1 MNDMEANENRD
12 DKRDQKLDDL
22 LVTALKSEPVSSLPY
37 GFAAMVTR
45 KVFAQTVK
53 PFGIKTYVLVFMA
66 ILGIVAFSLTL
77 LSFFNPQLTVS
88 LLSMIKLGRYILG
101 FIVLSF
107 FLIEY
112 IDQKW
117 VRASKYN

>member
-1 MNDMEANENRD
+1 MEANENRD
-12 DKRDQKLDDL
+12 DKRDQKLEEL
-22 LVTALKSEPVSSLPY
+22 LATALKSEPVSSLPY

-45 KVFAQTVK
+45 KVFAQKVK
-53 PFGIKTYVLVFMA
+53 PLGIKTYVFVFMA

-88 LLSMIKLGRYILG
+88 LLSVIKLGRYILG

-117 VRASKYN
+117 VRASQM

>member
-1 MNDMEANENRD
+1 MEANENRD

>member
-1 MNDMEANENRD
+1 MEANENRD
-12 DKRDQKLDDL
+12 DKRDQKLEEL
-22 LVTALKSEPVSSLPY
+22 LATALKSEPVSSLPY

-45 KVFAQTVK
+45 NVFAQKVK
-53 PFGIKTYVLVFMA
+53 PFGVKTYVLVFMV
-66 ILGIVAFSLTL
+66 ILGIVAFSLVL
-77 LSFFNPQLTVS
+77 LSFFNPQLTAS
-88 LLSMIKLGRYILG
+88 LLSMIKLGRYILA

-117 VRASKYN
+117 VRASQM

>member
-1 MNDMEANENRD
+1 MEANENRD
-12 DKRDQKLDDL
+12 DKRDQKLEEL
-22 LVTALKSEPVSSLPY
+22 LTTALKSEPVSSLPY

-45 KVFAQTVK
+45 NVFTQKVK
-53 PFGIKTYVLVFMA
+53 PFGIKTYVLVFMV
-66 ILGIVAFSLTL
+66 ILGIVAFSLAL
-77 LSFFNPQLTVS
+77 LSLFNPQLAES

-117 VRASKYN
+117 VRTTQM